1 VKAIAHTVEDSMS
14 DHDLHVSVVDKKVT
28 ALSNALADL
37 GRGTSLR
44 ELLKIIRFPGYTTP
58 AEFALTLAIV
68 DVMAAQVSA
77 MAKLENDLLAASKQI
92 VQKAGMAA
100 A

>member
-1 VKAIAHTVEDSMS
+1 MS
-14 DHDLHVSVVDKKVT
+14 DHDLHVSVVEKKVT
-28 ALSNALADL
+28 ALGNALADL

>member
-1 VKAIAHTVEDSMS
+1 MS